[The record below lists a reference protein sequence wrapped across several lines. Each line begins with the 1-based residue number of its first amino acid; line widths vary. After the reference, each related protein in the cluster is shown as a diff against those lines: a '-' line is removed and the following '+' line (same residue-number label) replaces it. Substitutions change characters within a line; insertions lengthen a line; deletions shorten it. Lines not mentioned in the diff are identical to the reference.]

1 MIGRSQTMSLSNVF
15 NIAGSGMSAQS
26 TRLNTISSNIANAE
40 TVSSSIDQT
49 YRARHPV
56 FATVLQQSVEG
67 DRGSLFNDQDQ
78 AGAGVQVLGIVED
91 QSELTARYEPDHPM
105 ANEDGYVYYPNVN
118 VVEEM
123 ADMIS
128 ASRSFQTNV
137 EMMNTAK
144 QMLQRVLT
152 LGQ

>member
-1 MIGRSQTMSLSNVF
+1 MSLASVF
-15 NIAGSGMSAQS
+15 NIAGTGMSAQS

-40 TVSSSIDQT
+40 TVSSSVDKT

-56 FATVLQQSVEG
+56 FATMFQNAQQGS
-67 DRGSLFNDQDQ
+67 DSLFADQDQ
-78 AGAGVQVLGIVED
+78 SGSGVQVLGVIED
-91 QSELTARYEPDHPM
+91 QSSLTPRYEPNHP
-105 ANEDGYVYYPNVN
+105 AADASGYVYYPNVN

-128 ASRSFQTNV
+128 ASRAFQTNV

-144 QMLQRVLT
+144 QMMQRVLT

>member
-1 MIGRSQTMSLSNVF
+1 MSLASVF
-15 NIAGSGMSAQS
+15 NIAGSGMSAQT
-26 TRLNTISSNIANAE
+26 TRLNTVASNIANAE

-56 FATVLQQSVEG
+56 FATTFQQAQNG
-67 DRGSLFNDQDQ
+67 NQSLFQDQDA
-78 AGAGVQVLGIVED
+78 AGQGVQVLGVVED
-91 QSELTARYEPDHPM
+91 QSNLEARYEPNHPA
-105 ANEDGYVYYPNVN
+105 ANKDGYVYYPNVN

-128 ASRSFQTNV
+128 ASRSFQTNA
-137 EMMNTAK
+137 ELMNTAK
-144 QMLQRVLT
+144 TMMQKVLT

>member
-1 MIGRSQTMSLSNVF
+1 MSLSSVF
-15 NIAGSGMSAQS
+15 NIAGTGMSAQT

-40 TVSSSIDQT
+40 TVSSSVDKT

-56 FATVLQQSVEG
+56 FATMFTDQQAQQSG
-67 DRGSLFNDQDQ
+67 DRGSLFADQDNS
-78 AGAGVQVLGIVED
+78 GRGVQVAGVVED
-91 QSELTARYEPDHPM
+91 QSSLMPRYEPNHP
-105 ANEDGYVYYPNVN
+105 AADKDGYVYYPNVN

-128 ASRSFQTNV
+128 ASRAFQTNT

-144 QMLQRVLT
+144 QMMTKVLT

>member
-1 MIGRSQTMSLSNVF
+1 MSLSSVF
-15 NIAGSGMSAQS
+15 NIAGSGMSAQT
-26 TRLNTISSNIANAE
+26 TRLNTVASNIANAE

-56 FATVLQQSVEG
+56 FATTFQQAQQGVSQ
-67 DRGSLFNDQDQ
+67 SLFQDQDGGGQ
-78 AGAGVQVLGIVED
+78 GVQVMGIVED
-91 QSELTARYEPDHPM
+91 QSELDARYEPSHPA
-105 ANEDGYVYYPNVN
+105 ANKDGYVYYPNVN

-128 ASRSFQTNV
+128 ANRSFQTNA
-137 EMMNTAK
+137 ELMNTAK
-144 QMLQRVLT
+144 TMMQRVLT

>member
-1 MIGRSQTMSLSNVF
+1 MSLSSVF

-40 TVSSSIDQT
+40 TVSSSVDQT

-56 FATVLQQSVEG
+56 FATVFQQAG
-67 DRGSLFNDQDQ
+67 GQPDQSLFAEQDQ
-78 AGAGVQVLGIVED
+78 AGVGVQVLGVVED
-91 QSELTARYEPDHPM
+91 QGELQARYEPNHP
-105 ANEDGYVYYPNVN
+105 AADEAGYVYYPNVN

-128 ASRSFQTNV
+128 ASRSFQTNA
-137 EMMNTAK
+137 ELMNTAK
-144 QMLQRVLT
+144 TMLQKVLT

>member
-1 MIGRSQTMSLSNVF
+1 MSLASVF
-15 NIAGSGMSAQS
+15 NIAGSGMSAQT
-26 TRLNTISSNIANAE
+26 TRLNTVASNIANAE

-56 FATVLQQSVEG
+56 FATTFQQAQNGVSQ
-67 DRGSLFNDQDQ
+67 SLFQDQ
-78 AGAGVQVLGIVED
+78 GEAGQGVQVLGVVED
-91 QSELTARYEPDHPM
+91 QSNLEARYQPSHPA
-105 ANEDGYVYYPNVN
+105 ANKDGYVYYPNVN

-128 ASRSFQTNV
+128 ASRSFQTNA
-137 EMMNTAK
+137 ELMNTAK
-144 QMLQRVLT
+144 TMMQKVLT

>member
-1 MIGRSQTMSLSNVF
+1 MSLTNVF

-40 TVSSSIDQT
+40 TVSSSVDQT

-56 FATVLQQSVEG
+56 FATMLQQATGNTSQ
-67 DRGSLFNDQDQ
+67 SLFAEQDQ
-78 AGAGVQVLGIVED
+78 AGVGVQVLGVVED
-91 QSELTARYEPDHPM
+91 QSELQARYEPDHPA
-105 ANEDGYVYYPNVN
+105 ANAEGYVYYPNVN

-128 ASRSFQTNV
+128 ASRSFQTNA
-137 EMMNTAK
+137 ELMNTAK
-144 QMLQRVLT
+144 TMLQKVLT

>member
-1 MIGRSQTMSLSNVF
+1 MSLASVF
-15 NIAGSGMSAQS
+15 NIAGTGMSAQT
-26 TRLNTISSNIANAE
+26 TRLNTTASNIANAE
-40 TVSSSIDQT
+40 TVSSSVDKT

-56 FATVLQQSVEG
+56 FSTMFQQAQG
-67 DRGSLFNDQDQ
+67 GIGGQGSLFADTDQS
-78 AGAGVQVLGIVED
+78 GSGVQVLGVIED
-91 QSELTARYEPDHPM
+91 QSSLIPRYEPNHPSAD
-105 ANEDGYVYYPNVN
+105 ANGYVYYPNVN

-128 ASRSFQTNV
+128 ASRAFQTNA

-144 QMLQRVLT
+144 QMMQKVLT

>member
-1 MIGRSQTMSLSNVF
+1 MSLASVF
-15 NIAGSGMSAQS
+15 NIAGSGMSAQT
-26 TRLNTISSNIANAE
+26 TRLNTVASNIANAE

-56 FATVLQQSVEG
+56 FATMFQDAQGGS
-67 DRGSLFNDQDQ
+67 DSLFQNQDA
-78 AGAGVQVLGIVED
+78 AGQGVQVLGVVED
-91 QSELTARYEPDHPM
+91 QSNLEARYEPNHPA
-105 ANEDGYVYYPNVN
+105 ANEKGYVYYPNVN

-128 ASRSFQTNV
+128 ASRSFQTNA

-144 QMLQRVLT
+144 TMMQKVLT

>member
-1 MIGRSQTMSLSNVF
+1 MSLASVF
-15 NIAGSGMSAQS
+15 NIAGTGMSAQT
-26 TRLNTISSNIANAE
+26 TRLNTTASNIANAE
-40 TVSSSIDQT
+40 SVSSSIDKT

-56 FATVLQQSVEG
+56 FSTMFQQAQGEQ
-67 DRGSLFNDQDQ
+67 GSLFADTEQ
-78 AGAGVQVLGIVED
+78 AGSGVQVLGVIED
-91 QSELTARYEPDHPM
+91 QSPLVPRYEPNHPAAD
-105 ANEDGYVYYPNVN
+105 ANGYVYYPNVN

-128 ASRSFQTNV
+128 ASRAFQSNA

-144 QMLQRVLT
+144 QMMQKVLT

>member
-1 MIGRSQTMSLSNVF
+1 MSLASVF

-26 TRLNTISSNIANAE
+26 TRLNTIASNIANAE

-56 FATVLQQSVEG
+56 FATMFQSAQGG
-67 DRGSLFNDQDQ
+67 DRGSLFADQDN
-78 AGAGVQVLGIVED
+78 AGVGVQVLGVVED
-91 QSELTARYEPDHPM
+91 QSSLMPRYEPNHP
-105 ANEDGYVYYPNVN
+105 AADAGGYVYYPNVN

-128 ASRSFQTNV
+128 ASRAFQTNT

-144 QMLQRVLT
+144 QMMQRVLT

>member
-1 MIGRSQTMSLSNVF
+1 MSLSSVF
-15 NIAGSGMSAQS
+15 NIAGTGMSAQT
-26 TRLNTISSNIANAE
+26 TRLNTVASNIANAE

-56 FATVLQQSVEG
+56 FATVLA
-67 DRGSLFNDQDQ
+67 DQ
-78 AGAGVQVLGIVED
+78 AGGTSGSSSLFEDQGEAGQGVQVSGIVED
-91 QSELTARYEPDHPM
+91 QSNLEPRYEPNNPA
-105 ANEDGYVYYPNVN
+105 ANKDGYVYYPNVN

-128 ASRSFQTNV
+128 ASRSFQTNA
-137 EMMNTAK
+137 EIMNTAK
-144 QMLQRVLT
+144 TMMQKVLT

>member
-1 MIGRSQTMSLSNVF
+1 MSLASVF
-15 NIAGSGMSAQS
+15 NIAGSGMSAQT
-26 TRLNTISSNIANAE
+26 TRLNTTASNLANAE
-40 TVSSSIDQT
+40 SVSSSIDQT

-56 FATVLQQSVEG
+56 FSAALQQAQG
-67 DRGSLFNDQDQ
+67 GQGSLFDDGGNQ
-78 AGAGVQVLGIVED
+78 AGSGVQVLGVVED
-91 QSELTARYEPDHPM
+91 QSPLVPRYEPNHPAAD
-105 ANEDGYVYYPNVN
+105 ANGYVYYPNVN

-128 ASRSFQTNV
+128 ASRSFQSNA

-144 QMLQRVLT
+144 QMMQKVLT

>member
-1 MIGRSQTMSLSNVF
+1 MSLSSVF

-40 TVSSSIDQT
+40 TVSSSVDQT
-49 YRARHPV
+49 YRARHSV
-56 FATVLQQSVEG
+56 FATVFQQAG
-67 DRGSLFNDQDQ
+67 GQPDQSLFAEQDQ
-78 AGAGVQVLGIVED
+78 AGVGVQVLGVVED
-91 QSELTARYEPDHPM
+91 QGELQARYEPNHP
-105 ANEDGYVYYPNVN
+105 AADEAGYVYYPNVN

-128 ASRSFQTNV
+128 ASRAFQTNA
-137 EMMNTAK
+137 ELMNTAK
-144 QMLQRVLT
+144 TMLQKVLT